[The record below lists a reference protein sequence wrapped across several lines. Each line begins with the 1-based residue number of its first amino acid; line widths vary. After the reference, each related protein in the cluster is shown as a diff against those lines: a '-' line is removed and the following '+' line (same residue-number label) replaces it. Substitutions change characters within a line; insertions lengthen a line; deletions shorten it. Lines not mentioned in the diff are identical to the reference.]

1 MNCAVPQRLGQCLV
15 DEPVLLEQ
23 RQAGESRR
31 RDRHLKMVT
40 AAGAIFDAQLGG
52 VRERLP
58 QEALERVGRHA
69 AMVAAS
75 LGRAQERG
83 GVRRTRLGMAP
94 QRHDPYKNFK
104 FRVEIDGLTAV
115 AFREVSGLESETTVV
130 EYRVGTDPNV
140 VRKLPGLTRYANLVF
155 KRGITQD
162 TELWQWRQ
170 SVIEGNVDRRNGSIV
185 LQDDSGQDQVRWNF
199 RNGWPC
205 KLHGPDLN
213 AHGSDVAIETLEIAH
228 EGLERA

>member
-1 MNCAVPQRLGQCLV
+1 MDGAVSQRLGQCFV

-23 RQAGESRR
+23 RQTGEARR
-31 RDRHLKMVT
+31 CDGHLKVVA
-40 AAGAIFDAQLGG
+40 AAGPVFDAQLGG
-52 VRERLP
+52 FRERLL
-58 QEALERVGRHA
+58 EKALERIGRHA
-69 AMVAAS
+69 AMVAVS

-83 GVRRTRLGMAP
+83 GDRRTGLGMAP

-104 FRVEIDGLTAV
+104 FRVEIDGLTAA
-115 AFREVSGLESETTVV
+115 AFREVSGLESETAVI

-140 VRKLPGLTRYANLVF
+140 VRKLPGLTKYANLVF

-162 TELWQWRQ
+162 AELAQWRQ
-170 SVIEGNVDRRNGSIV
+170 RVIEGNLDRRNGSIV
-185 LQDDSGQDQVRWNF
+185 LQDDTGQDQVRWNF

-205 KLHGPDLN
+205 KLQGPDLN

-228 EGLERA
+228 EGLERV